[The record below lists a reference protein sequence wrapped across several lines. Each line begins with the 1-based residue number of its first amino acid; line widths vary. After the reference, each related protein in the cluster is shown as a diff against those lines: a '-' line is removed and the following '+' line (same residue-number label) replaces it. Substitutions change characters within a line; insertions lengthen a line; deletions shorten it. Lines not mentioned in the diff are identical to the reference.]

1 MGLRCAANPVSVAT
15 KEELV
20 RLTAEEARR
29 QRFEGSARPGKSLPP
44 ARLKERAARICKET
58 GSCARD
64 LSAYAELVTTRL
76 NPPPRLFWKTQKS
89 VTGLFRSA
97 EIKDDEIV
105 KLVRTMMGTGNF
117 ATVAQELFSKY
128 GRFLWVLFPKGSVG
142 ICFAE
147 EEAKTTIPQPEKPR

>member
-1 MGLRCAANPVSVAT
+1 MALRCAANPVSAAT
-15 KEELV
+15 EGELV

-29 QRFEGSARPGKSLPP
+29 RRFEGSTGKSLPP
-44 ARLKERAARICKET
+44 ARLKKRAARICKET
-58 GSCARD
+58 GSCEKD

-76 NPPPRLFWKTQKS
+76 NPPPRLFWKTQQS
-89 VTGLFRSA
+89 VTELFGSA

-105 KLVRTMMGTGNF
+105 TLVRSMKETGDF

-147 EEAKTTIPQPEKPR
+147 SEKPR